1 MADAKTLPLVYRLPR
16 PPEFRGREERRPEPD
31 QGKLPLL
38 PDHVRFELKP
48 PRNPWRRMTLRQR
61 LARSR

>member
-1 MADAKTLPLVYRLPR
+1 MADAKNLPLSYRLPE

-38 PDHVRFELKP
+38 PRAERFPDLKL
-48 PRNPWRRMTLRQR
+48 PRRPGRQTLRRR
-61 LARSR
+61 LAESI